1 MDSRTEGTEVIA
13 DAGDIFANPGMK
25 QQVQDLYRVLQ
36 TVTDHR
42 HQRGRRFEMATV
54 LILMLVAKMAGE
66 NTLLGITDWVRLR
79 VDWLTQV
86 VPLHVGPCAN
96 TYLNICAQIDAAE
109 LSAKVAAFF
118 SGAAVALPAD
128 VASDTGAAPPPL
140 RHLACDG
147 KALRGSHRAG
157 ADAQQVLGIFD
168 VTAQC
173 MQAQLPIA
181 DKGHEPE
188 AFTTWL
194 GEQAQHQLDGCVIT
208 ADALHTHANV
218 GAAIRRC
225 GGDYLFFVKGNQ
237 PTLYEDIRLLFSE
250 PPNRLLPEQSAK
262 SVNGGHGR
270 REVRHLRTST
280 ALNHYWDATWPDLA
294 QVFQVERR
302 ITRTQQGVTK
312 TATETAYCITSLS
325 TTRASPDQLL
335 AYTRAHWQI
344 ENRSHWRRDV
354 TLREDATQLA
364 SKPAS
369 MVIAALNNT
378 LLALL
383 DRSGITNVRQAMRHF
398 AAHPADALS
407 LLISTA

>member
-1 MDSRTEGTEVIA
+1 MDSSTEGSEVIA
-13 DAGDIFANPGMK
+13 DAGDIFADPGMK

-36 TVTDHR
+36 TVTDRR
-42 HQRGRRFEMATV
+42 HQRGRRFEAATV

-86 VPLHVGPCAN
+86 VPLRAGPCAN

-109 LSAKVAAFF
+109 LSAKVAAFL
-118 SGAAVALPAD
+118 SGAVVALPAD

-147 KALRGSHRAG
+147 KVLRGSHRGG
-157 ADAQQVLGIFD
+157 AEAQQVLGIFD
-168 VTAQC
+168 VTAQS
-173 MQAQLPIA
+173 MLAQLPIA
-181 DKGHEPE
+181 GKGYEPA
-188 AFTTWL
+188 AFTAWL
-194 GEQAQHQLDGCVIT
+194 DEQPAHQLDGCLVT
-208 ADALHTHANV
+208 ADALHTHADV
-218 GAAIRRC
+218 CAAIRRS
-225 GGDYLFFVKGNQ
+225 GADYLLFVKANQ
-237 PTLYEDIRLLFSE
+237 PTLFADIALLFSQA
-250 PPNRLLPEQSAK
+250 PNRLMPEQSAK
-262 SVNGGHGR
+262 SVNSGHGR
-270 REVRHLRTST
+270 REVRRLRTST
-280 ALNHYWDATWPDLA
+280 ALNDYRDATWPDLA
-294 QVFQVERR
+294 QVFQVERC
-302 ITRTQQGVTK
+302 ITHTRQGVTRS
-312 TATETAYCITSLS
+312 TTETAYCITSLS
-325 TTRASPDQLL
+325 TERASPSQLL
-335 AYTRAHWQI
+335 AYARAHWQI

-383 DRSGITNVRQAMRHF
+383 DRAGVTNVRHAMRRF
-398 AAHPADALS
+398 AAHPEDALS

>member
-1 MDSRTEGTEVIA
+1 MDSSTEGYEVIA
-13 DAGDIFANPGMK
+13 DAGDIFADPGTK

-36 TVTDHR
+36 TVTDRR
-42 HQRGRRFEMATV
+42 HQRGRRFEAATI

-66 NTLLGITDWVRLR
+66 NTLLGITEWVRLR
-79 VDWLTQV
+79 VDWLAQV
-86 VPLHVGPCAN
+86 VPLRAGPCAN
-96 TYLNICAQIDAAE
+96 TYQNICAQIDAAE
-109 LSAKVAAFF
+109 LSAKVAAFL
-118 SGAAVALPAD
+118 SGTAAALLAGAAA
-128 VASDTGAAPPPL
+128 DTGAAPPPL

-218 GAAIRRC
+218 CAAIRRC
-225 GGDYLFFVKGNQ
+225 GGDYLLLVKDNQ
-237 PTLYEDIRLLFSE
+237 PTLREDIALLFSE
-250 PPNRLLPEQSAK
+250 APSPLMPEQSART
-262 SVNGGHGR
+262 VDNGHGR
-270 REVRHLRTST
+270 REVRRLRTST

-294 QVFQVERR
+294 QVFQVERC

-312 TATETAYCITSLS
+312 TTTETAYCITSLS
-325 TTRASPDQLL
+325 SARASPNQLL
-335 AYTRAHWQI
+335 AYVRAHWQI

-354 TLREDATQLA
+354 TLCEDATHMA

-383 DRSGITNVRQAMRHF
+383 DRSGIINVRRAMRHY
-398 AAHPADALS
+398 AAHPKAALA
-407 LLISTA
+407 LLISTS